1 MQGSKALVS
10 KAVERGLL
18 GDLILTARLRKRT
31 PSTVVHGG
39 SFKRRDM
46 QAEPS
51 ARTKGLREELL
62 RVGELT
68 GTHCLDLP
76 PPQGGGDGEG

>member
-1 MQGSKALVS
+1 MQGSKVLVS

-18 GDLILTARLRKRT
+18 GDLILPASPRKRT
-31 PSTVVHGG
+31 TSVAHDG
-39 SFKRRDM
+39 SLERRDM

-51 ARTKGLREELL
+51 ARTKGLWEELL

-76 PPQGGGDGEG
+76 PPQGGRDGEG